1 MIKTDELF
9 AEAVS
14 LPVDVRTQLVDT
26 LLRSLNPM
34 QKEIDKMWADET
46 EKRVEEVRSGKVKT
60 IPGEVEGFRIL
71 KQHIHHLLNRC
82 YANQF
87 KRASAFYL

>member
-1 MIKTDELF
+1 MTRTDELF

-34 QKEIDKMWADET
+34 QKEIDKMWADEA
-46 EKRVEEVRSGKVKT
+46 EKRVEEIRSGKVKT
-60 IPGEVEGFRIL
+60 IPGEEVFNKIRSRLI
-71 KQHIHHLLNRC
+71 
-82 YANQF
+82 F
-87 KRASAFYL
+87 